1 MNEIYKK
8 NVLIISYEFFFDINT
23 FDNIKMEILEEME
36 RNISFNIIRQAYYL
50 YIIKQPIK

>member
-23 FDNIKMEILEEME
+23 FDNIKMEILGEME
-36 RNISFNIIRQAYYL
+36 RNISFNIIRQA
-50 YIIKQPIK
+50 IK

>member
-8 NVLIISYEFFFDINT
+8 KVLIINYEFFFDIKT

-36 RNISFNIIRQAYYL
+36 RNISFNIIREAYYL

>member
-23 FDNIKMEILEEME
+23 FDNIKMEILGEME
-36 RNISFNIIRQAYYL
+36 RNTSFNIIRQAYYL